1 MSYPVALYVD
11 KSGRLCAT
19 MKIYHYLKTTDMY
32 HTGDI
37 VKGIAYEHIDKFG
50 MFVAVDCMYQGLI
63 PNKALYGKIKIGDEI
78 KATVS
83 KVREDGKIELSV
95 RGPAYLQLDEDGDRI
110 LKELDYNDGFLPLND
125 KSDPEII
132 KQKLEMSKAAFKR
145 ACGHLLKANK
155 IDITDDGI
163 RRR

>member
-1 MSYPVALYVD
+1 MFC
-11 KSGRLCAT
+11 RNRRTLCQNG
-19 MKIYHYLKTTDMY
+19 LKRAN
-32 HTGDI
+32 
-37 VKGIAYEHIDKFG
+37 V
-50 MFVAVDCMYQGLI
+50 L
-63 PNKALYGKIKIGDEI
+63 
-78 KATVS
+78 
-83 KVREDGKIELSV
+83 
-95 RGPAYLQLDEDGDRI
+95 